1 MIPLNDLSR
10 IIDGE
15 SERVLKDITSR
26 VLMSGNYILGPEVES
41 FEHEFATY
49 LGVDC
54 VTAVASGTDAI
65 EIALRGL
72 GVGRGSK
79 VLVVPNA
86 GGYTTTALI
95 EIGAE
100 PVYVDCDDMGRM
112 NVESL
117 ERLIGLSPQPVCVV
131 ATHLYGL
138 NSNIEEVLAVCQRN
152 EVKLLED
159 CAQSTGAVVGG
170 KRLGSFGDV
179 ATFSFYPTK
188 NLGAVGDAGAIACSS
203 VSLSE
208 QHKMLRQYGWSSRYK
223 VGSAF
228 GRNSRMDEIQAAVLR
243 LRLQGLDQLNSVRKK
258 IWTEYSAAV
267 EGTGWKLVGVDSPGF
282 VAHLG
287 VLVTPIGLRD
297 SSVNYLN
304 QQGVA
309 TAVHYPILD
318 YMQPGWAQMVT
329 GNCPNAEVLSKRI
342 LTVPLFP
349 ALTGEEVARV
359 SRALEGMISELEA
372 DV

>member
-10 IIDGE
+10 PSDGE
-15 SERVLKDITSR
+15 SELVLKDITSR
-26 VLMSGNYILGPEVES
+26 VLASGNYILGPEVES

-49 LGVDC
+49 LGVDD

-72 GVGRGSK
+72 GVERGSR

-86 GGYTTTALI
+86 GGYTTSALI

-100 PVYVDCDDMGRM
+100 PVYVDCDDSGRM
-112 NVESL
+112 DVDSL
-117 ERLIGLSPQPVCVV
+117 ERLIQLSPQPVCVV
-131 ATHLYGL
+131 VTHLYGL
-138 NSNIEEVLAVCQRN
+138 NSNIEEVLAVCQKHDVR
-152 EVKLLED
+152 LLED

-203 VSLSE
+203 VSLSN

-223 VGSAF
+223 VGSPF
-228 GRNSRMDEIQAAVLR
+228 GKNSRMDEIQAAVLR
-243 LRLQGLDQLNSVRKK
+243 FRLQGLDQLNSVRKK

-318 YMQPGWAQMVT
+318 YMQPGWTQMVT
-329 GNCPNAEVLSKRI
+329 GDCPNAEVLSKRI